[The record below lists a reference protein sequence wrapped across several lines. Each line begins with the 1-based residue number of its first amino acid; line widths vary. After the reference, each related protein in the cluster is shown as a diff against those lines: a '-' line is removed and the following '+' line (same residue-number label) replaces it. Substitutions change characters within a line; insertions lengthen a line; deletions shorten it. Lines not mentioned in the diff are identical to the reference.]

1 MSYELTLVEAQD
13 LMLTAT
19 GESWSL
25 PRLIR
30 AGARVAVW
38 LEPPPDASRALIDAA
53 FVGSEAG
60 FAAQVVEGCD
70 LQRLAF
76 TRGDGTL
83 SFARRH
89 DGQVVGISPPARF
102 GADDVRFDADD
113 LRALAARVGV
123 APAPIAPT
131 TSDDRKRWTPELL
144 NELRIYRDKYDTKK
158 AAEHFGISTQRVRR
172 LLPGD
177 TPAKKPYSVFNQAK

>member
-38 LEPPPDASRALIDAA
+38 LEPPPNATRALIDAV
-53 FVGSEAG
+53 FLGSEAG
-60 FAAQVVEGCD
+60 FVAQVVEGGD
-70 LQRLAF
+70 LKRLAF
-76 TRGDGTL
+76 TRGDGSLT
-83 SFARRH
+83 FARRP
-89 DGQVVGISPPARF
+89 DGQVVRMSPPARF
-102 GADDVRFDADD
+102 GPDELRFDADD

-123 APAPIAPT
+123 APAPIPPT
-131 TSDDRKRWTPELL
+131 TSGDRKRWTPEQLDD
-144 NELRIYRDKYDTKK
+144 LRMYREQHGTEK
-158 AAEHFGISTQRVRR
+158 AADYFGISTSRVRA

-177 TPAKKPYSVFNQAK
+177 TTAKKPYSVFNQGK